1 LNTAT
6 IRAML
11 PAPGTTVKRIRDKYY
26 LYRQVWMEGRLTCNC
41 LGPATDE
48 QVKFYTDKSKAKT
61 LKWILKNDAMF
72 VEALKLLNEL
82 RESPE

>member
-1 LNTAT
+1 MNTTT

-26 LYRQVWMEGRLTCNC
+26 LYRQVWMEGHLTCNC

-48 QVKFYTDKSKAKT
+48 QVAFYKDKSKQRT
-61 LKWILKNDAMF
+61 LKWILKNDVMF

-82 RESPE
+82 RKPK